1 MKLDVP
7 PLSSVET
14 SSSLLPRRS
23 STVTTV
29 TVYSALPPETM
40 AMVPSATEHV
50 QSSIPQVNILVPDV
64 LPLPTF

>member
-1 MKLDVP
+1 MEPDVP

-14 SSSLLPRRS
+14 SSPLLPSRL

-29 TVYSALPPETM
+29 TVSSALPPETM

-50 QSSIPQVNILVPDV
+50 QSSIPQANILVPDV
-64 LPLPTF
+64 SPLPTF